1 MVFAS
6 DKIPSLKH
14 ITMETF
20 CKDLENKS
28 PVDAREKSITDLA
41 KNQFLSTD
49 LLGNLDEENAIQEP
63 HTLLGYLE
71 NSRRWVVASSIL
83 SCYEREGAYPITF
96 SPDNNL
102 LITAEPEEVVSGFS
116 VNNSTK
122 RLKVWNIAQ
131 KELKHTYNNYSGNA
145 KTVRFLGS
153 NKLLF
158 ATNDAR
164 LAITDIYSGKIH
176 MAPYHTDPIKIVMA
190 DKKGEKFI
198 SANNTLR
205 LWQTTPFQFAR
216 AELKTLDCAFLSA
229 LFLDDTSLVS
239 GSEDGTLYFWDLKS
253 NSETRIN
260 YYAGAIRSI
269 VATLDG
275 MKVIAA
281 NDNYIHIWDRQ
292 ANKDVIFA
300 DELDDIKFLRLSAD
314 DKKVVYA
321 TGSTI
326 KVIDL
331 TTQESNT
338 LITNV
343 AVNSVMVT
351 PESNDAVCCV
361 EKYNDYLKKNESH
374 IKIFD
379 LTTNIQI
386 AEHYADQA
394 RNIAIAHNCLAVNSH
409 HGSIELLKYGMK
421 WKDILKNM
429 PVNPEVGQFNEQEDE
444 DYQEDRYYDE
454 YA

>member
-28 PVDAREKSITDLA
+28 SLDAREKSITDLA
-41 KNQFLSTD
+41 KNQFLPTD

-145 KTVRFLGS
+145 KTVRFLDN

-164 LAITDIYSGKIH
+164 LAITDIRSGKIH
-176 MAPYHTDPIKIVMA
+176 MAPWLIHPIKIVMA
-190 DKKGEKFI
+190 HKNGEKFV

-205 LWQTTPFQFAR
+205 LWQMAPDTFAR
-216 AELKTLDCAFLSA
+216 TELKTLDCDFVSA

-253 NSETRIN
+253 NSETRI

-269 VATLDG
+269 VATPDG
-275 MKVIAA
+275 MKVITDT
-281 NDNYIHIWDRQ
+281 NSSVNIWDRQ
-292 ANKDVIFA
+292 ANKQVILA
-300 DELDDIKFLRLSAD
+300 LEPNGIKFLRMSAD
-314 DKKVVYA
+314 GKKVVYA
-321 TGSTI
+321 TD
-326 KVIDL
+326 KAVQAIDL
-331 TTQESNT
+331 ATLERNT
-338 LITNV
+338 LVTD
-343 AVNSVMVT
+343 ATVNSVMVT

-361 EKYNDYLKKNESH
+361 EEYNQDSKKFESYL
-374 IKIFD
+374 KIFD

-394 RNIAIAHNCLAVNSH
+394 KNMAIAHNCLAVNSH

-429 PVNPEVGQFNEQEDE
+429 PVKTEVGQFNEQENE
-444 DYQEDRYYDE
+444 DYQNDRYYDE